1 MEFKDYDATL
11 GVARTAPPDDL
22 AQRRHP

>member
-1 MEFKDYDATL
+1 MEFKDYDPTL
-11 GVARTAPPDDL
+11 GVAPTTPPDDL